1 MVQVSIQSV
10 SFRRLGLIKENLH
23 DTAGLESWVGEL
35 YGRLNGDAFSNS
47 SSDLNMG
54 ALTIKDTITWI
65 RELVDGGNVEPAT
78 ETFAVVRTYNI
89 SAQLKVVYGG
99 VRCWEVLERRNGC
112 YYNRSDFPMVQT
124 GH

>member
-1 MVQVSIQSV
+1 
-10 SFRRLGLIKENLH
+10 
-23 DTAGLESWVGEL
+23 
-35 YGRLNGDAFSNS
+35 
-47 SSDLNMG
+47 MG

-99 VRCWEVLERRNGC
+99 VRGVGRYWSAEMAATITDLTFLWSKRDTDDEDVARLRRNNESSLGVATSC
-112 YYNRSDFPMVQT
+112 DSIVMKVYCKTSQC
-124 GH
+124 